1 MACSTKEEKSAASPC
16 THTQIEAKLPITLT
30 FERDARSEKHPPP
43 PQMQQSLSRASRRA
57 LHVSLP
63 ACTGAQPVHHRGKP
77 PAPPTLAHTRVFTP
91 AAAVAD
97 IQASRTLVFG
107 DAVGN
112 GRRSGRKWLRRPLR
126 GPGIGS
132 YYGVNFR
139 DLLPSLITPEKEDL
153 FRAEQALN
161 RVGKTRITG
170 KQKPFTKPLVD
181 TMLFEEEL
189 DEVRLRGR
197 GVFSTC
203 DASAASSLPLLAP
216 PSSPAPPFL
225 PPPPQGD
232 GEY

>member
-1 MACSTKEEKSAASPC
+1 M
-16 THTQIEAKLPITLT
+16 
-30 FERDARSEKHPPP
+30 
-43 PQMQQSLSRASRRA
+43 QSLLSRSSRRA

-63 ACTGAQPVHHRGKP
+63 ACTASQPVRHRGKP
-77 PAPPTLAHTRVFTP
+77 PAPPSLAHTRVLAP
-91 AAAVAD
+91 ATAAAD

-189 DEVRLRGR
+189 DEVRFPPARVGKSR
-197 GVFSTC
+197 PRST
-203 DASAASSLPLLAP
+203 ASQPHPVP
-216 PSSPAPPFL
+216 PPHSPH
-225 PPPPQGD
+225 PPPPPPLGY